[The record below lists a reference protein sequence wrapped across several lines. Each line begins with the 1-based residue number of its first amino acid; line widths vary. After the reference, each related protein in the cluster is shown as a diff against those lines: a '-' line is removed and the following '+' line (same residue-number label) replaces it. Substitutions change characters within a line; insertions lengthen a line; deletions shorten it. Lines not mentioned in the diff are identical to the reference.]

1 MISLR
6 SSALCCALLWL
17 QPLLCTAESE
27 LRLHAVSEEWAEYS
41 NADCTGL
48 YWDVLAAIYEPD
60 GVTIICEVVPWKR
73 ALYWV
78 SNKERDALVGV
89 YDSRKDVMLIPELHF
104 CVDDPVVALFLE
116 GAQQEW
122 RGAGRV
128 RSGEAAWIRG
138 YDFKQW
144 FNPDMEPVELESI
157 EQGIGLL
164 TRERVKYVIDYSVN
178 IQRAL
183 GELKLDERDYTSVT
197 VKSGEKLYV
206 GFADNERG
214 RLFKA
219 ILARKLPQLY
229 ESGELERI
237 YKKWGLQPQWRY
249 LRESWPQ
256 TSETLN

>member
-1 MISLR
+1 MASIR

-17 QPLLCTAESE
+17 QTLPSAAESQ
-27 LRLHAVSEEWAEYS
+27 LKLHAVSEEWAPYS

-48 YWDVLAAIYEPD
+48 YWDVLAAIYEPG
-60 GVTIICEVVPWKR
+60 GVSVICEIVPWKR

-89 YDSRKDVMLIPELHF
+89 YGSRKEVMLIPDLHF
-104 CVDDPVVALFLE
+104 CVDDPVVALFLR
-116 GAQQEW
+116 GLQQEW
-122 RGAGRV
+122 RGVGRV

-144 FNPDMEPVELESI
+144 FNPDIEPVELESI

-164 TRERVKYVIDYSVN
+164 ARRRVKYVIDYSVN
-178 IQRAL
+178 IRRAMQ
-183 GELKLDERDYTSVT
+183 ELKLDEQNYKSVT

-214 RLFKA
+214 RFFEA

-237 YKKWGLQPQWRY
+237 YKKWGMRPQWRH

-256 TSETLN
+256 SAEVLD